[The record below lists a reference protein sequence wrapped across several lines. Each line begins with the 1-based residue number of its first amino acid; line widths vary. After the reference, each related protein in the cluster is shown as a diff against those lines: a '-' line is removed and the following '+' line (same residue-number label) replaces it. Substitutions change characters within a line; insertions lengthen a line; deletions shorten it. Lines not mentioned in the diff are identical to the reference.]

1 MYYRP
6 YDRIEQRILGSDT
19 GSIRY
24 RWEWGCYLKNDDASV
39 GPGGRLRKGVID
51 ELVAKARAHGSK
63 LSRSEVKYR
72 KKLAETYPTE
82 PQIGH
87 ICGQFECWSDLRAA
101 GFPPVELPPDAL
113 EDAQPYDPRAP
124 HKKLQDAEK
133 QLDRILNSP
142 EANGQDPLPGLR
154 MYLPGFTP
162 DTIGRE
168 TLFREAF
175 KIHRYICDEVTPQL
189 RNAVYQAESDD
200 RERGAKLEQLF
211 LAAGRKLDAT
221 LGEGDDAMFG
231 PQ

>member
-1 MYYRP
+1 MHYRP
-6 YDRIEQRILGSDT
+6 YDRIEQKILGSDT

-24 RWEWGCYLKNDDASV
+24 RWEWGRYLITDDDAT
-39 GPGGRLRKGVID
+39 GPGGRLRHGKMD
-51 ELVAKARAHGSK
+51 ELVSKARAHGSK
-63 LSRSEVKYR
+63 LSRSEIKYR
-72 KKLAETYPTE
+72 KKCAETYPTE
-82 PQIGH
+82 PQISQ
-87 ICGQFECWSDLRAA
+87 ILGQFDNWWSLISA
-101 GFPPVELPPDAL
+101 GFPPVDLPPDAP

-133 QLDRILNSP
+133 QLGRILNSP
-142 EANGQDPLPGLR
+142 EAHGQDPLPGLR